1 MQIQEIVAIIDRS
14 CSMNGKEEDT
24 INGINTTIKE
34 LKSSENADKI
44 NFSLKFFNHS
54 EYLKIRSI
62 NIKKVT
68 PLIVSDLSPCGSTA
82 LFDALG
88 CTINYFIEKKIEN
101 KDSFDQCLI
110 YIATDGF
117 ENSSKYYN
125 KNSLKDI
132 INIAEERYNIKVM
145 YLGANQD
152 AIFEASKIG
161 ISLDR
166 AINYNENTEASQNAY
181 RAIASSAQ
189 RSISGFST
197 GFSKIERTESAM

>member
-1 MQIQEIVAIIDRS
+1 M
-14 CSMNGKEEDT
+14 
-24 INGINTTIKE
+24 
-34 LKSSENADKI
+34 
-44 NFSLKFFNHS
+44 
-54 EYLKIRSI
+54 
-62 NIKKVT
+62 
-68 PLIVSDLSPCGSTA
+68 
-82 LFDALG
+82 
-88 CTINYFIEKKIEN
+88 
-101 KDSFDQCLI
+101 
-110 YIATDGF
+110 
-117 ENSSKYYN
+117 
-125 KNSLKDI
+125 KDI
-132 INIAEERYNIKVM
+132 INIAEEIYNIKVM